1 MAKRVGKTDDQPFV
15 KLFRELTYRWTP
27 WEVWQDFVTMYA
39 CAISNAVDKSHFEK
53 REELYLK
60 RIQKYNKK
68 EQEIFPQ
75 LAAEVV
81 LALEKNPEQDFLGS
95 IFMALN
101 LGNDSGGQFFTPYD
115 VCRMMAEMTCDN
127 VLPTIEAKGY
137 ISINDCACGAGA
149 TLIAGVHAAAKQ
161 ISKAGLNWQNHI
173 LVTAQDVD
181 YTVAY
186 MCYIQLSASRR
197 RRLYQ
202 SRQLAYR
209 AHALGRLIGELLVY
223 ADVLL
228 RCVDYQKASQGRN
241 ALISKY
247 FSGGFYYGNYHNER
261 DPRLQLGE
269 SGYAQGRR

>member
-127 VLPTIEAKGY
+127 VPLTIEAKGY

-149 TLIAGVHAAAKQ
+149 TLIAGVHAAAK
-161 ISKAGLNWQNHI
+161 
-173 LVTAQDVD
+173 
-181 YTVAY
+181 
-186 MCYIQLSASRR
+186 RR
-197 RRLYQ
+197 
-202 SRQLAYR
+202 
-209 AHALGRLIGELLVY
+209 
-223 ADVLL
+223 
-228 RCVDYQKASQGRN
+228 
-241 ALISKY
+241 
-247 FSGGFYYGNYHNER
+247 
-261 DPRLQLGE
+261 
-269 SGYAQGRR
+269 

>member
-1 MAKRVGKTDDQPFV
+1 MAKRDGKTDDQPFV

-101 LGNDSGGQFFTPYD
+101 LGNDSSGQFFTPYD

-161 ISKAGLNWQNHI
+161 IHKAGLNWQNHI

-186 MCYIQLSASRR
+186 MLS
-197 RRLYQ
+197 
-202 SRQLAYR
+202 
-209 AHALGRLIGELLVY
+209 LIH
-223 ADVLL
+223 
-228 RCVDYQKASQGRN
+228 
-241 ALISKY
+241 I
-247 FSGGFYYGNYHNER
+247 
-261 DPRLQLGE
+261 
-269 SGYAQGRR
+269 

>member
-1 MAKRVGKTDDQPFV
+1 MTKRVGKTSDQPFV

-68 EQEIFPQ
+68 SKRFSSARCGSGPCSREESGAG
-75 LAAEVV
+75 L
-81 LALEKNPEQDFLGS
+81 LGS

-127 VLPTIEAKGY
+127 VLPTIETKGY

-173 LVTAQDVD
+173 LVAAQDVD

-186 MCYIQLSASRR
+186 MCYIQLSLLGVAGYIKVGNSLTEPMRSDDSLENYWFTPMYCSDAWTI
-197 RRLYQ
+197 RRL
-202 SRQLAYR
+202 LK
-209 AHALGRLIGELLVY
+209 GRTLL
-223 ADVLL
+223 
-228 RCVDYQKASQGRN
+228 
-241 ALISKY
+241 
-247 FSGGFYYGNYHNER
+247 
-261 DPRLQLGE
+261 
-269 SGYAQGRR
+269 

>member
-68 EQEIFPQ
+68 
-75 LAAEVV
+75 
-81 LALEKNPEQDFLGS
+81 EQDFLGS

-161 ISKAGLNWQNHI
+161 IHKAGLNWQNHI

-181 YTVAY
+181 YTIAY
-186 MCYIQLSASRR
+186 MCYIQLSLLGVAGYIKVGNSLTEPMRSDDSLENYWFTPMYCSDVWTI
-197 RRLYQ
+197 RRL
-202 SRQLAYR
+202 LKD
-209 AHALGRLIGELLVY
+209 GTLL
-223 ADVLL
+223 
-228 RCVDYQKASQGRN
+228 
-241 ALISKY
+241 
-247 FSGGFYYGNYHNER
+247 
-261 DPRLQLGE
+261 
-269 SGYAQGRR
+269 